1 LKAQSGGS
9 SGGFLASHPDPGDR
23 AKNVDAILARFPAK
37 QYQSADSPEFLAAQK
52 SLGDV
57 KLETPQE
64 AEAREEYPSI
74 ARLSKPQLTVK
85 DFSSLDHAAFNL
97 SYPSN
102 WKVSGDKNSSLTVY
116 PEGGVAQG
124 SVAYGAI
131 FTGFKPRSGT
141 KNLDAAMQELVTN
154 IQQTNPDLSPSGKIL
169 DVMVS
174 GRAAKS
180 VEMLGKSA
188 VLENG
193 KPVTERVRLVAV
205 PGQKGIVLYCL
216 FIAPDQ
222 DFDAMRPAFDRML
235 LNFKVK

>member
-1 LKAQSGGS
+1 
-9 SGGFLASHPDPGDR
+9 
-23 AKNVDAILARFPAK
+23 
-37 QYQSADSPEFLAAQK
+37 
-52 SLGDV
+52 LGDV

-64 AEAREEYPSI
+64 AQAREEFPSI
-74 ARLSKPQLTVK
+74 ARLSRTQLAVK
-85 DFSSLDHAAFNL
+85 DFTTLDHAAFQL

-102 WKVSGDKNSSLTVY
+102 WKVTGDKNSSLTVY

-141 KNLDAAMQELVTN
+141 KNLDAATQELITN
-154 IQQTNPDLSPSGKIL
+154 VQQTNPDLKTAGKIL

-180 VEMLGKSA
+180 VELLGQSA

-193 KPVTERVRLVAV
+193 KPVPERVRLVVV
-205 PGQKGIVLYCL
+205 PGHKGIVLYCL